1 MKHLW
6 AAWRMK
12 YISKAEPET
21 GCVFCRAQA
30 RMDNA
35 ENLIVARGTASF
47 VILNKFPYTSG
58 HVMVVPFQHTET
70 LEQLDAPTR
79 TEMMELVSRATA
91 VLRKVYQPQGFNIG
105 INIGAAA
112 GAGVPAH
119 IHIHIVPRWGGDTNF
134 MSTIGEVRV
143 LPEELEE
150 SYRRIKDGWDG
161 VHLPPNQP
169 PA

>member
-6 AAWRMK
+6 ASWRMK
-12 YISKAEPET
+12 YISKSDPET
-21 GCVFCRAQA
+21 GCVFCNAQA
-30 RMDNA
+30 KADSA
-35 ENLIVARGTASF
+35 ENLIVTRATTAF

-58 HVMVVPFQHTET
+58 HVMVVPFQHVDS

-79 TEMMELVSRATA
+79 AEMMELVSRATV
-91 VLRKVYQPQGFNIG
+91 VLRQVYQPQGFNIG

-134 MSTIGEVRV
+134 MSTVGEVRV

-150 SYRRIKDGWDG
+150 SYRRIKEGWG
-161 VHLPPNQP
+161 K
-169 PA
+169 